1 MLLFWYVYDAKLLL
15 SQSFDQEAKTWA
27 KQQQQ
32 QQQQQQSLSFNVF
45 FPSFSLVESS
55 PRDLHIT
62 AYK

>member
-1 MLLFWYVYDAKLLL
+1 MLLFWCVYDAKLLL

-27 KQQQQ
+27 KQQ